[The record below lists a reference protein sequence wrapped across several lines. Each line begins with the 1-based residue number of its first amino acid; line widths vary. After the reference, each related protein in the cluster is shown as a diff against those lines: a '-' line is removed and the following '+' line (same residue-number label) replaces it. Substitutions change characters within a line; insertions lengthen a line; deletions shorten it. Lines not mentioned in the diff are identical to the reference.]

1 MKPVRLTLLIALLL
15 GALALSLCAALPAS
29 AQEPVYTLTI
39 AGGDNQ
45 STAPGTAFAL
55 PLQVTVVDE
64 AGSPVSGAVV
74 TFAAPGSGASTRPAT
89 FTATTGAD
97 GLAAAAATANFLGG
111 AYTVTASAG
120 AGGATFH
127 LTNSNASFWMP
138 DPLDPGQPQPAAG
151 TPPETAVP
159 GWWWRDT
166 TNQNAIAEHTAGQ
179 FTGTVYQPYSATKL
193 KVMVYSSASGSN
205 SVALVGT
212 SSWWLVG
219 PGGGRD
225 EAPAAKEAFA
235 GSCPTFSTKT
245 LKGIVLTG
253 VSQEETWGSQFWRN
267 AFRTNPPAPVY
278 ADAAYVAAKA
288 ERDAVSTAIAAREN
302 DAYGQAWVSG
312 VTNISTVAWGPDG
325 LLGVGSMR
333 QYVPVLPYYVA
344 PDNLLSESATF
355 YLDGVTPLELRRTMD
370 GSAGLMVW
378 MPNQGILIAGDS
390 GRYLPDAGSIRL
402 AGVSIPKRIAVL
414 NEMIGLAPAHFVP
427 AHGTPISGAASV
439 QSALAAQRDA
449 LQSIYDQALARINAG
464 DTIDE
469 AAAAVTLPADL
480 AASPYNQ
487 ELVSTISGIVR
498 NIYHEKLG
506 WFGGE
511 THELAATLTPA
522 AKAAALAGAM
532 GGADNLVAAARNAEL
547 NARDL
552 AGAEKALYLA
562 EAAYEA
568 APDNATARQVYAQAL
583 RKNAFLQKSAQVR
596 NYYLAA
602 ARSLEQSVADFTKVG
617 DENAVLH
624 FSAADFIQHFSGIA
638 GASLEKIRIP
648 SQFPA
653 AGYGVLTWNGH
664 LVKNSSDDNV
674 IPVSELDGLIFTPAG
689 DWTGTTTF
697 AWTGT
702 SGGTYAELAT
712 VTITIAPMNDA
723 PTVSNP
729 LPDVTVDEDA
739 LSVTY
744 DLSPVFTDVDGD
756 PLSYTVQSSNPA
768 LVAATL
774 DGATL
779 TLDFQAEQH
788 GAAIITVSAADEAGE
803 YGGVWAT
810 DDFVVT
816 VSPVNDAPWANGQT
830 DSITAGLPRTFTL
843 DCGDLETARVDLAF
857 AFSGPSVGTLDTSAL
872 PSVTYTA
879 PAGYVGPDSFTYT
892 VTDRGDPDGCTA
904 APCAAALTAQ
914 ATVTLDVAENAIKG
928 RVYNDANANGSPDE
942 GEAGVAGV
950 TVRLTLPDGSPVAEL
965 LTGEDGAYA
974 FNSLLPGMYQVTE
987 VVPAGH
993 VQTTADPAHID
1004 LAPGQA
1010 VGGVDF
1016 GVVYS
1021 ADLGVT
1027 MTADVNDKTIVY
1039 TFVVTNHGPAE
1050 TLDAALINLRPRGVS
1065 YTTIV
1070 TTQGACQGGNTVT
1083 CQFGTVPAGSS
1094 VTVTIQAN
1102 RTDNKNPIENT
1113 VTVSASTFDIAL
1125 TNNSATTTV
1134 E

>member
-97 GLAAAAATANFLGG
+97 GIAAAAATANFLGG

-159 GWWWRDT
+159 GWWWRNT

-179 FTGTVYQPYSATKL
+179 FTGTVYQPYSITKF

-212 SSWWLVG
+212 NSWWLVG
-219 PGGGRD
+219 PGGGRQ
-225 EAPAAKEAFA
+225 EAVAAWMAFPAFY
-235 GSCPTFSTKT
+235 PTFNSRI

-253 VSQEETWGSQFWRN
+253 VSPEETWGGQVWLN
-267 AFRTNPPAPVY
+267 HFRTNPPAPVF

-288 ERDAVSTAIAAREN
+288 ERDAVNDALAARQAG
-302 DAYGQAWVSG
+302 AYGTVPYW
-312 VTNISTVAWGPDG
+312 STVRSYRTLAFGPDASVG
-325 LLGVGSMR
+325 AGSMR
-333 QYVPVLPYYVA
+333 EYQPWLPDYVA

-355 YLDGVTPLELRRTMD
+355 YLDGATPMELRPTSD

-378 MPNQGILIAGDS
+378 LPNQGILIAGDS
-390 GRYLPDAGSIRL
+390 GRYLPDAGSIRQ

-439 QSALAAQRDA
+439 QSALTAQRDA

-469 AAAAVTLPADL
+469 AAAAVALPADL

-487 ELVSTISGIVR
+487 ELVSTVPGIVR
-498 NIYHEKLG
+498 NLYHEKLG

-511 THELAATLTPA
+511 THELASTLTPA
-522 AKAAALAGAM
+522 ARAAALAELA
-532 GGADNLVAAARNAEL
+532 GGTDNLLAAARTAEL

-562 EAAYEA
+562 EAAHAA
-568 APDNATARQVYAQAL
+568 APDSFTARLVYAQAL
-583 RKNAFLQKSAQVR
+583 RKNAFMQKSAQVR
-596 NYYLAA
+596 NYYLIAA
-602 ARSLEQSVADFTKVG
+602 YGLGTDFMRSADEDTAIAFTAAEFRRFASFLVWPLDGVTFLTVPPADCGTLTVAGVPVTAGTEF
-617 DENAVLH
+617 A
-624 FSAADFIQHFSGIA
+624 A
-638 GASLEKIRIP
+638 GALDGLV
-648 SQFPA
+648 FTPA
-653 AGYGVLTWNGH
+653 ANWNGETGFTWRGR
-664 LVKNSSDDNV
+664 SDVSGDYDLLSGV
-674 IPVSELDGLIFTPAG
+674 IPVTL
-689 DWTGTTTF
+689 
-697 AWTGT
+697 
-702 SGGTYAELAT
+702 
-712 VTITIAPMNDA
+712 TINPVDDA
-723 PTVSNP
+723 PAAAP
-729 LPDVTVDEDA
+729 IADVVADEDA
-739 LSVTY
+739 VAVTI
-744 DLSPVFTDVDGD
+744 DLAMVFVDPEGD
-756 PLSYTVQSSNPA
+756 ALAYAVDANSNPV
-768 LVAATL
+768 LVSATL
-774 DGATL
+774 DGTVL
-779 TLDFQAEQH
+779 TLDFQAEQN
-788 GAAIITVSAADEAGE
+788 GTATITLSAADLS
-803 YGGVWAT
+803 GVPVTGSVA
-810 DDFVVT
+810 VT
-816 VSPVNDAPWANGQT
+816 VNPVNDPPPATDQT
-830 DSITAGLPRTFTL
+830 QLVTAGLARTFTL
-843 DCGDLETARVDLAF
+843 DCGDVETARADLAF
-857 AFSGPSVGTLDTSAL
+857 AFSGPFVGTLDTSAL

-879 PAGYVGPDSFTYT
+879 PAGYTGPDSFTYT
-892 VTDRGDPDGCTA
+892 VTDRGDPDGCSA
-904 APCAAALTAQ
+904 APCAGALQAQ
-914 ATVTLDVAENAIKG
+914 ATVTLDVAENSIKG

-942 GEAGVAGV
+942 GETGLAGV
-950 TVRLTLPDGSPVAEL
+950 TVRLASLDGRPVVEMV
-965 LTGEDGAYA
+965 TGEDGAYA
-974 FNSLLPGMYQVTE
+974 FGALEPGAYQVTE
-987 VVPAGH
+987 VVPAGY
-993 VQTTADPAHID
+993 VQTTADPARID
-1004 LAPGQA
+1004 LAMGQA

-1027 MTADVNDKTIVY
+1027 MTADVNDKTIIY
-1039 TFVVTNHGPAE
+1039 TFVVANNGPAE
-1050 TLDAALINLRPRGVS
+1050 TLEAALINLRPRGVS